1 MTGAPQ
7 NGAPKSDRVRLRR
20 RHDRGHYDKDTLYA
34 VLDAGFVA
42 HVGYLVDGAPFVTPT
57 LYWREDNH
65 VYWHGSAAS
74 RMLRKAEAMPVCVTV
89 THIDGMVLARSG
101 FHHSANYRSAM
112 LLGDA
117 FIVTDP
123 DEKAAKL
130 DRFIDG
136 LFPGRV
142 AEIRPSTA
150 QELKATT
157 VLGLEIDEASAKIRD
172 AGVKDDE
179 EDYALPVWSG
189 VVPLA
194 TTIGTPEP
202 DERLAPG
209 TPLPSHVAAF
219 AERLKGTG

>member
-1 MTGAPQ
+1 MSGE
-7 NGAPKSDRVRLRR
+7 PKIDRVRLRR
-20 RHDRGHYDKDTLYA
+20 RHDRGHYDKETLYA

-42 HVGYLVDGAPFVTPT
+42 HVGYLIDGAPFVTPT
-57 LYWREDNH
+57 LFWREDNH

-74 RMLRKAEAMPVCVTV
+74 RMLRQAEGMPVCVTV
-89 THIDGMVLARSG
+89 THVDGMVLARSG

-117 FIVTDP
+117 FIVADP

-142 AEIRPSTA
+142 AELRPATA

-157 VLGLEIDEASAKIRD
+157 VLGLAIDEASAKIRA

-179 EDYALPVWSG
+179 EDYALAVWAG
-189 VVPLA
+189 VVPLTMTA
-194 TTIGTPEP
+194 GTPEP
-202 DERLAPG
+202 DDRLAKG
-209 TPLPSHVAAF
+209 TPLPPHIAAF
-219 AERLKGTG
+219 AQRLKGAGA